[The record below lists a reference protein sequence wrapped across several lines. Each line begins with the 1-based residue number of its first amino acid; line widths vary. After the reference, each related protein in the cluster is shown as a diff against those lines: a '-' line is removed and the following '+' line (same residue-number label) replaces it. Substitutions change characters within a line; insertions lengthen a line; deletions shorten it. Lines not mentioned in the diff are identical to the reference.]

1 VTKFNNKSS
10 SQINNVVF
18 QVAVQKH
25 CKLNMN
31 PISSNTIPAYSNGN
45 VTQIMKIENTAQ
57 GQKAIALKLKV
68 VYDINGMTQTQEK
81 VVNSFPVTF

>member
-1 VTKFNNKSS
+1 VTKFNNKTA

-31 PISSNTIPAYSNGN
+31 PISQNTIPAYSNGN
-45 VTQIMKIENTAQ
+45 VTQVK
-57 GQKAIALKLKV
+57 KLPK
-68 VYDINGMTQTQEK
+68 
-81 VVNSFPVTF
+81 